1 MDQDSAPEQARHR
14 EWSTPGDRATR
25 GEGRPHRETHTDLSN
40 ALAAVRSLPANR
52 NRAPRS
58 ARSVGT
64 QRVARHPPGELL
76 AVQCRTGEPRP
87 AGAELL
93 RYCTAETPLAPE
105 R

>member
-1 MDQDSAPEQARHR
+1 MDLGSALGVVRHLER
-14 EWSTPGDRATR
+14 STPGDRATR
-25 GEGRPHRETHTDLSN
+25 REGTPDTDLSN
-40 ALAAVRSLPANR
+40 ALAAVRNLAANR

-64 QRVARHPPGELL
+64 QRVARYPPGELL
-76 AVQCRTGEPRP
+76 AVRCHTGEPQP